1 MTGAR
6 LFDIALDLLS
16 LKDASGNT
24 PCDVD
29 DLRARSL
36 SLINTVI
43 AENSLLDCKISRS
56 EHEIKSIT
64 SLGDEINMTDVVVQ
78 TVLPYALARLL
89 ILGEDDSLANEM
101 ARLYLA
107 SRDNALKFGKARPH
121 PISEV
126 YA

>member
-29 DLRARSL
+29 DLKARSL
-36 SLINTVI
+36 SLINVVI

-56 EHEIKSIT
+56 EHEIKSIA
-64 SLGDEINMTDVVVQ
+64 SLGDEINMTDAVVQ

-89 ILGEDDSLANEM
+89 ILGEDDALSSEM

-107 SRDNALKFGKARPH
+107 SRDNALKFGKSLPH